1 MYHGRLVE
9 WRDERKRSGAGN
21 LGVRVDNARLWYFL
35 KRDPGVTGRP
45 ALHKPLK
52 NKRLSTGTRI
62 ALNDGEPVCKGFVP
76 MDTGL
81 QEDCMKLKSL
91 GLGVLALS
99 LFAIPA
105 AAQKSHSNK
114 GGAARADNRADAVQA
129 ANKKDKDHDPFLTTT
144 RARASTRAR
153 PRANTRPKV
162 TATEKQPVRKQL
174 FGARGAAATQWGSPF
189 LFLESR
195 WVRDEQR
202 VRGWIFR

>member
-1 MYHGRLVE
+1 MCVFASVALLGRQYREGEMYHGRLVE

-35 KRDPGVTGRP
+35 NRDPGVTGRP

-114 GGAARADNRADAVQA
+114 GGAARADNCADAVQA
-129 ANKKDKDHDPFLTTT
+129 ANKKDKDHDPLPDNDKSKGKHKGETKGKHK
-144 RARASTRAR
+144 AEGHSH
-153 PRANTRPKV
+153 
-162 TATEKQPVRKQL
+162 
-174 FGARGAAATQWGSPF
+174 
-189 LFLESR
+189 
-195 WVRDEQR
+195 
-202 VRGWIFR
+202 